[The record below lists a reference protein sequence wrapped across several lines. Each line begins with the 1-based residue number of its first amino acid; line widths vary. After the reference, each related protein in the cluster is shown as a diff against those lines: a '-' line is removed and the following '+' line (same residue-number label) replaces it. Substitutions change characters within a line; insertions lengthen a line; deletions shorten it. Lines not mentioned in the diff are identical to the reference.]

1 MLNRPLPF
9 NTGKVQIGVRYEPP
23 RRCEMSRD
31 MERLQDGL
39 LQHKRE
45 RRIEA
50 GVYIIGVVVAVALS
64 VVWVMR

>member
-1 MLNRPLPF
+1 MTVY
-9 NTGKVQIGVRYEPP
+9 NTGKVQIGLRYERPKNYTF
-23 RRCEMSRD
+23 SRD